1 MIKFTSPLIFN
12 LLRREIEIGGYKMK
26 RLLNKYLK
34 SSKLKEEEG
43 SANTVSFIV
52 IMFFVMVL
60 LISMIDMGIYF
71 NVKNEMRSA
80 AEAGARNVALYGG
93 TGGELRG
100 VRAGVNDA
108 EEVVEAAIQ
117 SNYKNESGKT
127 PIVELGGIACEPNKT
142 PHAGDKVSCSVNYK
156 YNGIAG
162 EFSLF
167 RINGVD
173 VTVKGTT
180 VSEVGH
186 RE

>member
-1 MIKFTSPLIFN
+1 
-12 LLRREIEIGGYKMK
+12 MK

-34 SSKLKEEEG
+34 SSRLKEEEG

-93 TGGELRG
+93 TGGELRE

-108 EEVVEAAIQ
+108 EEVVDAAIKQ
-117 SNYKNESGKT
+117 TNYKNEGGKT
-127 PIVELGGIACEPNKT
+127 SIVELGEIACEPNKT
-142 PHAGDKVSCSVNYK
+142 PHAGDKVSCSVSYK

-173 VTVKGTT
+173 VKVTGTT

-186 RE
+186 RKPGHRE